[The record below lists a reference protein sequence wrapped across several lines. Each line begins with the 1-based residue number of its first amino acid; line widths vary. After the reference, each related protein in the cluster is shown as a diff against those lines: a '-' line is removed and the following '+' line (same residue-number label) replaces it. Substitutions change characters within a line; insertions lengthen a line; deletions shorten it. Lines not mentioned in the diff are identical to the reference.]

1 MQETAKF
8 IKYEKTSI
16 AMDVSSKVIA
26 AVMFLT
32 VIVSAVLGFVLYDE
46 TYFNIYFYITI
57 AAAIVYIAVALPLGI
72 VAQKRK
78 NELALYRSYAT
89 VLSRNPR
96 NAVAEICESLGTD
109 AAQIVDNFV
118 DLNEK
123 GFFASIFIDKEQLIV
138 NSGNIDMDSRE
149 YTCPVC
155 GGTST
160 VPDGGADVCGFCG
173 AIQEKETD

>member
-1 MQETAKF
+1 MQETAQF
-8 IKYEKTSI
+8 IKYEKSSV
-16 AMDVSSKVIA
+16 AMDISSKILA
-26 AVMFLT
+26 AALFLA

-57 AAAIVYIAVALPLGI
+57 AAAIVYVFVPLPIGI

-78 NELALYRSYAT
+78 HVLELYRSYAT

-96 NAVAEICESLGTD
+96 NAVTEIRESLGTD
-109 AAQIVDNFV
+109 EAHIVDNFIK
-118 DLNEK
+118 LNEK
-123 GFFASIFIDKEQLIV
+123 GFFESIFIDKEQLIV

-155 GGTST
+155 GGTSS
-160 VPDGGADVCGFCG
+160 VAEGGADVCGFCG